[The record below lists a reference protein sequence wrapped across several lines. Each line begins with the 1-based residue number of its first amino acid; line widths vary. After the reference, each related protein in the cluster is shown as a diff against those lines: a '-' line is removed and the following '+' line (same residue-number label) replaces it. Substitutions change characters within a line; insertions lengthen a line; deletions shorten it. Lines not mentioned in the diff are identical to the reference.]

1 VTLLSTRIVEGE
13 KIAIQAPCREFGEMV
28 KADPRLNQ
36 EYIDLSN
43 RLTSFFAEALLMRK
57 ESQVIRFAEY
67 SSWEYCHLPVIE
79 SWCSKSAQR
88 GLNEPVSGW

>member
-1 VTLLSTRIVEGE
+1 MISGRIVEGE
-13 KIAIQAPCREFGEMV
+13 KIAIQAPSKEFGETV
-28 KADPRLNQ
+28 KADRLLNQ
-36 EYIDLSN
+36 EYVDLSN